1 MYSCTSMYLGTAVYS
16 CTHTKFSTI
25 PRYGKI
31 DLRDPPKW
39 LFGPAN
45 PETLTS
51 VARVC
56 MRVHHY
62 KSVSAKSTKCSLK
75 ITPRYVK
82 K

>member
-1 MYSCTSMYLGTAVYS
+1 MYVPRYTAA
-16 CTHTKFSTI
+16 I

-39 LFGPAN
+39 LFRPAN

-56 MRVHHY
+56 MRVRRY

-75 ITPRYVK
+75 ITPGYIK